1 MATRVVHV
9 YKNGAS
15 YFAYPPVMVLRG
27 GVDRV
32 KIVNHTTEQ
41 IQWSVG
47 HGPFSAVRAHSEMI
61 AKDGGVSSSQKAR
74 RIRAAIP
81 YKLLGAK
88 SGKRAKG
95 NSDPVVII
103 DM

>member
-15 YFAYPPVMVLRG
+15 YFAYPPVTVLRG
-27 GVDRV
+27 GVDQIKV
-32 KIVNHTTEQ
+32 VNHTAEEV
-41 IQWSVG
+41 QWSVG
-47 HGPFSAVRAHSEMI
+47 HGPFDAARAHSEKV

-81 YKLLGAK
+81 YKIVGVK